1 MSPGA
6 RRYGLAFA
14 VAQGCAAAGGC
25 LLALALLAPVQPA
38 LAKSV
43 WRTETVE
50 SVVFSGKKCGEVATD
65 IDRLP
70 PLGPI
75 GNVFYLRVLNLVVGQ
90 KLTDSMTGQVT
101 ATVTKIELLDVDR
114 AGADLRVTVVG
125 SDAACSDPA
134 LVNSGWV
141 ADPKIQVRFLEDIPN
156 TDCHGVPRAK
166 IYGLVAYIISCRT
179 ARQLALRW
187 SRRCAAR
194 ICRVGGYSCDRRPDG
209 LVDCIRG
216 RREAS
221 WSRRRF

>member
-1 MSPGA
+1 MSHGHG
-6 RRYGLAFA
+6 RHRLGLAVVRA
-14 VAQGCAAAGGC
+14 CAAAGAF
-25 LLALALLAPVQPA
+25 LVALALMPVQPSV
-38 LAKSV
+38 AKSV

-50 SVVFSGKKCGEVATD
+50 SVVFSGKKCGEAATD
-65 IDRLP
+65 LDRLP

-75 GNVFYLRVLNLVVGQ
+75 GNVFYLRVLNLVAGQ
-90 KLTDSMTGQVT
+90 KLTDSTTAQVT
-101 ATVTKIELLDVDR
+101 ATVTKVDLLDVSR

-125 SDAACSDPA
+125 SDAACTDPA

-141 ADPKIQVRFLEDIPN
+141 ADPKIQVRFLEDLPN

-179 ARQLALRW
+179 ARHLTLRW
-187 SRRCAAR
+187 SRHCAAR
-194 ICRVGGYSCDRRPDG
+194 LCRVGGYSCDRRPDG

-221 WSRRRF
+221 WSRTPL